1 MKSEPDQFGIADLAR
16 VKVEPWTG
24 VRSYF
29 ARAHMR
35 AMSVGD
41 AVLFH
46 HSNATPPGVAG
57 LARVVRTGVIDETQF
72 DPESPY
78 YDPKATRDAPI
89 WDCVEVEY
97 VATLPHFVA
106 LDRIRAEP
114 RLGDMLLVQRGMRLS
129 VQPVTE
135 AQYEVIVALG
145 DTAPP
150 PPPPKPAKAAR
161 LANTAQ
167 STQAASGAKAA
178 SAAKRARSTKGA
190 RSTKAA
196 RAARAAKPAAKHAK
210 SRATARSASAAAKQ
224 AKPPARKASA
234 QEPRR

>member
-57 LARVVRTGVIDETQF
+57 LARVVRTGVVDPTQF
-72 DPESPY
+72 DPDSPY
-78 YDPKATRDAPI
+78 YDPKATREQPI

-97 VATLPHFVA
+97 TATRPHFVA
-106 LDRIRAEP
+106 MDRIRAEP
-114 RLGDMLLVQRGMRLS
+114 RLADMLVVQRGMRLS

-135 AQYEVIVALG
+135 AQYETIVALG
-145 DTAPP
+145 HTAPP
-150 PPPPKPAKAAR
+150 PPPAPPPKAAK
-161 LANTAQ
+161 T
-167 STQAASGAKAA
+167 T
-178 SAAKRARSTKGA
+178 
-190 RSTKAA
+190 
-196 RAARAAKPAAKHAK
+196 RAAKPVKAAKAATSAKVAGHAG
-210 SRATARSASAAAKQ
+210 TAK
-224 AKPPARKASA
+224 
-234 QEPRR
+234 

>member
-57 LARVVRTGVIDETQF
+57 LARVVRTGVVDPTQF
-72 DPESPY
+72 DPDSPY
-78 YDPKATRDAPI
+78 YDPKATREQPI

-97 VATLPHFVA
+97 TATLPHFVSM
-106 LDRIRAEP
+106 DRVRAEP
-114 RLGDMLLVQRGMRLS
+114 QLADMLLVQRGMRLS

-135 AQYEVIVALG
+135 AQYETIVALG
-145 DTAPP
+145 HTPPPAPP
-150 PPPPKPAKAAR
+150 PKAAKVAKAVKAAKPAGAAKAAR
-161 LANTAQ
+161 PGK
-167 STQAASGAKAA
+167 AASTAKAA
-178 SAAKRARSTKGA
+178 K
-190 RSTKAA
+190 A
-196 RAARAAKPAAKHAK
+196 RAAARREKSPAGK
-210 SRATARSASAAAKQ
+210 R
-224 AKPPARKASA
+224 AKPPGGRSSA
-234 QEPRR
+234 QQPRR

>member
-57 LARVVRTGVIDETQF
+57 LARVVRTGVVDPTQF
-72 DPESPY
+72 DPDSPY
-78 YDPKATRDAPI
+78 YDPKATREQPT

-106 LDRIRAEP
+106 MDRIRAEP
-114 RLGDMLLVQRGMRLS
+114 SLADMLVVQRGMRLS

-135 AQYEVIVALG
+135 AQYETIVALG
-145 DTAPP
+145 HTAPP
-150 PPPPKPAKAAR
+150 PPPAPPP
-161 LANTAQ
+161 
-167 STQAASGAKAA
+167 
-178 SAAKRARSTKGA
+178 
-190 RSTKAA
+190 
-196 RAARAAKPAAKHAK
+196 RAARAAKPVKAGKAAKPATGAKAARPATDAKAARHAGAAKATKARAAARHGRSPGKRAK
-210 SRATARSASAAAKQ
+210 S
-224 AKPPARKASA
+224 PAGRPA
-234 QEPRR
+234 QRQPGR